1 MSDTRNAGQGAWSRF
16 VEVEP
21 QERRALALAFAC
33 NFVLLGSY
41 YILRPVRDAM
51 ATVFGVDQLQNLF
64 TGTLVLTLLASPA
77 FAWLTD
83 HFRLSRVLP
92 GVFAFW
98 ILNILGF

>member
-77 FAWLTD
+77 FAWRGRRRGRRRCTPACAGC
-83 HFRLSRVLP
+83 SRSS
-92 GVFAFW
+92 
-98 ILNILGF
+98 